1 MKYFIMDVE
10 VPESIIEKFDDLLY
24 AYLDEDNKLNF
35 AIKEMESTT
44 IEKTN
49 ELLNIIHE
57 IHNKTFVEED
67 LIKNCEVKVD
77 KILATKECL
86 RCGKE
91 KPYYCE
97 TCFQEI
103 IAENARLQKQ
113 IHDIKRI
120 LDRKVK

>member
-10 VPESIIEKFDDLLY
+10 IPESVIEKFDDLLY
-24 AYLDEDNKLNF
+24 AYIDEHDKLSF
-35 AIKEMESTT
+35 AIKAMESTT
-44 IEKTN
+44 IERTN

-67 LIKNCEVKVD
+67 FIKKHNIK
-77 KILATKECL
+77 TKECL

-91 KPYYCE
+91 EPYYCE

-103 IAENARLQKQ
+103 VAENARLQKQ
-113 IHDIKRI
+113 IHDVKRI
-120 LDRKVK
+120 LGRKVK